1 MFRLT
6 DKTRT
11 VKRQRGIYAVEFA
24 IVGAVFLITL
34 FMVIEFGRLL
44 YTWNVLDEITRRGA
58 RLAAVCPIDDQLGIF
73 ERATLTPDEPGNP
86 LNLTTDQLQI
96 QYLTGDGIPIG
107 SPVAVDPP
115 TVNTPVFVRARI
127 TGYRYQAFFPISLFF
142 DAPAFETTLPAE
154 SLGVLGLS
162 PADTGVTKC

>member
-1 MFRLT
+1 MFGLT
-6 DKTRT
+6 DKTKT

-24 IVGAVFLITL
+24 IVGSVFLITL

-58 RLAAVCPIDDQLGIF
+58 RLAAVCLIADAQGIF
-73 ERATLTPDEPGNP
+73 DRATLPPNNP
-86 LNLTTDQLQI
+86 LDLTTDQLQI
-96 QYLTGDGIPIG
+96 QYLTGDGTPID

-115 TVNTPVFVRARI
+115 LGFEVIFVRAKI
-127 TGYRYQAFFPISLFF
+127 VDYRYQAFFPISLFF

-154 SLGVLGLS
+154 SLGIS
-162 PADTGVTKC
+162 PPDTGVTEC